1 MLQKITRPESAR
13 VFMLNK
19 HNPGCANSRKRDRK
33 KKKKKRSHKK
43 SARAKK
49 KKVCGKSGFIYKH
62 SALINSLDIN
72 LSKD

>member
-13 VFMLNK
+13 VFVSNK

-33 KKKKKRSHKK
+33 KKALAQK
-43 SARAKK
+43 SARAK

>member
-13 VFMLNK
+13 VFMSNK

-33 KKKKKRSHKK
+33 KKKALAQK

-49 KKVCGKSGFIYKH
+49 RSAEKAGSYINIQH
-62 SALINSLDIN
+62 S
-72 LSKD
+72 

>member
-13 VFMLNK
+13 VFMSNK

-33 KKKKKRSHKK
+33 KKALAQK

-49 KKVCGKSGFIYKH
+49 KGLRKKRVHI
-62 SALINSLDIN
+62 
-72 LSKD
+72 

>member
-19 HNPGCANSRKRDRK
+19 HDPGCSKSRKRD
-33 KKKKKRSHKK
+33 HKK

-49 KKVCGKSGFIYKH
+49 ALAHKKKRSAEKAGSYINIQH
-62 SALINSLDIN
+62 S
-72 LSKD
+72 

>member
-19 HNPGCANSRKRDRK
+19 HDPGCSKSRKRDRK
-33 KKKKKRSHKK
+33 K

-49 KKVCGKSGFIYKH
+49 ALARKKRGLRKKRVHI
-62 SALINSLDIN
+62 
-72 LSKD
+72 

>member
-19 HNPGCANSRKRDRK
+19 HDPGCSKSRKRDRK
-33 KKKKKRSHKK
+33 KKRSHKK
-43 SARAKK
+43 RSRKK
-49 KKVCGKSGFIYKH
+49 KEVCGKSGFIYKH

>member
-13 VFMLNK
+13 VFMSNK

-33 KKKKKRSHKK
+33 KK
-43 SARAKK
+43 SARAKKRSRK

>member
-13 VFMLNK
+13 VFVSNK

-33 KKKKKRSHKK
+33 KKALAQKKRS
-43 SARAKK
+43 RAKK
-49 KKVCGKSGFIYKH
+49 KEVCGKSGFIYKH

>member
-13 VFMLNK
+13 VFVSNK

-33 KKKKKRSHKK
+33 K

-49 KKVCGKSGFIYKH
+49 ALARKKRGLRKKRVHI
-62 SALINSLDIN
+62 
-72 LSKD
+72 